1 MSHGSPFHRTAATR
15 PLSRREFLWQ
25 SGGGLGGIAL
35 ASMLSRDASALLD
48 TVSPPPLAVAPKAKR
63 VVQLFMSGAASH
75 LDLFDFK
82 PDLVK
87 YDGKP
92 SDFGEK
98 VETFQD
104 GLGPWLR
111 PVWNFK
117 PHGACGKMLGETVEE
132 LGAHVDDIAFIHN
145 MTSRSGV
152 HSIATMLATT
162 GYQLPGFPGAGCWVS
177 YGLGSLN
184 ENLPTF
190 VVLPDHRGMPSNGVK
205 NWDSAFLPN
214 EHSGTVIY
222 PGTANPID
230 NLHPHAAGRFISESS
245 ERDARALLAE
255 LNRRHEAPRDD
266 DARLDARIKSY
277 ELAARMQLS
286 APEVL
291 DTAGEP
297 EHVLRLYGLDR
308 NPATWDA
315 NINDAEESYVFAQKC
330 LTARRLLERGV
341 RFVQVWSGNDNSH
354 PRRNWDSH
362 EDIRRDH
369 GPLSRGM
376 ARGAAALIADLK
388 QRGMLED
395 TLVLW
400 TTEFGRMPSSQGG
413 KGRDHNPFVFTNWMC
428 GGGVRGGV
436 TYGESDRWGYKP
448 LDRKNPTTM
457 YDIHATMLHL
467 LGLDHT
473 KLTWRQNGA
482 DRRLTDVHGH
492 VISPILA

>member
-1 MSHGSPFHRTAATR
+1 MSHGSPFHRIAATR

-48 TVSPPPLAVAPKAKR
+48 LASPPPLAVAPKAKR

-111 PVWNFK
+111 PVWNFR
-117 PHGACGKMLGETVEE
+117 PHGDCGKMLGETVEE

-230 NLHPHAAGRFISESS
+230 NLHPHAAGRFIS
-245 ERDARALLAE
+245 
-255 LNRRHEAPRDD
+255 
-266 DARLDARIKSY
+266 
-277 ELAARMQLS
+277 
-286 APEVL
+286 
-291 DTAGEP
+291 
-297 EHVLRLYGLDR
+297 
-308 NPATWDA
+308 
-315 NINDAEESYVFAQKC
+315 
-330 LTARRLLERGV
+330 
-341 RFVQVWSGNDNSH
+341 
-354 PRRNWDSH
+354 
-362 EDIRRDH
+362 
-369 GPLSRGM
+369 
-376 ARGAAALIADLK
+376 
-388 QRGMLED
+388 
-395 TLVLW
+395 
-400 TTEFGRMPSSQGG
+400 
-413 KGRDHNPFVFTNWMC
+413 
-428 GGGVRGGV
+428 
-436 TYGESDRWGYKP
+436 
-448 LDRKNPTTM
+448 
-457 YDIHATMLHL
+457 
-467 LGLDHT
+467 
-473 KLTWRQNGA
+473 
-482 DRRLTDVHGH
+482 
-492 VISPILA
+492 